1 VPASNSTAAANAS
14 GGARQGS
21 AAASPGVV
29 TRAEF
34 PPPHYWRRWCADAP
48 AAVPPAV
55 EEAPAANEPLPQVL
69 PQGDGTDAPYR
80 VLIVEDDPSQALF
93 AETVLAGTGMQ
104 ARVVGISSE
113 VMAAMDAFRP
123 DLVLTDLHMPGLNGT
138 EITTMIRAT
147 PGFAHTPIVF
157 LTGDPDP
164 ETQFEVLQVGA
175 DDFLTKPVRPRHLIA
190 AVESRV
196 RRARALERQRSG
208 EGRHPVTG
216 LYTRTAML
224 QRLGA
229 AIPEQPRGALYFVEI
244 ENTTALRDRFGY
256 VALESALADT
266 GRHIGQLAGEHL
278 VSRLNDNTFVV
289 YAADLDDRTQD
300 TFARTLRDG
309 VGRHQVSIDGQDL
322 RLRAL
327 VGYASLQA
335 GFGDA
340 SSALA
345 AAEQALREARRL
357 PVGIAAHHAPETAAV
372 EADAD
377 RVVMIHD
384 ALMNNRFELAFQPIV
399 AVAGGEEA
407 QYQTLLRLRD
417 QDGAIHT
424 AAEILPSAEAAGVL
438 HEIDRRVLE
447 LAIAILDQRVGENRP
462 VRLFVSQSP
471 RSLTRD
477 GYAAALLE
485 TLAGTRIDGPS
496 LVIDVRQDEALVH
509 AVALQEFCSAMVPAG
524 VQLCLSQYSAG
535 PEADALLAQ
544 MPLGF
549 MRLAAR
555 YSSQLGEGAVRDE
568 MRAAIERAHRLG
580 LQVIGQQVEDPQAAA
595 TLWMSGVDY
604 IQGNLVQHAAG
615 GLDFDFQHSVL

>member
-1 VPASNSTAAANAS
+1 MPASTRTAAANAS

-21 AAASPGVV
+21 AVAPPG
-29 TRAEF
+29 TSLRAEF

-48 AAVPPAV
+48 EAVLPAS
-55 EEAPAANEPLPQVL
+55 EETPVAEAPLPQVL
-69 PQGDGTDAPYR
+69 PQGESGDAPYR

-138 EITTMIRAT
+138 EITTLIRADAR
-147 PGFAHTPIVF
+147 FANTPIVF

-196 RRARALERQRSG
+196 RRARTLERQRSG

-229 AIPEQPRGALYFVEI
+229 AIPDQSRGALYFVEI

-256 VALESALADT
+256 VALEGALADT
-266 GRHIGQLAGEHL
+266 GRYVGQLAGEHL

-289 YAADLDDRTQD
+289 YAADVEGAAQD
-300 TFARTLRDG
+300 AFARTLRDG
-309 VGRHQVSIDGQDL
+309 VGRHELAIDGQRL

-327 VGYASLQA
+327 VGYASLQEN
-335 GFGDA
+335 FRDA

-357 PVGIAAHHAPETAAV
+357 PVGVAAHRPPEAALV

-384 ALMNNRFELAFQPIV
+384 ALMNDRFELAFQPIV

-417 QDGAIHT
+417 QEGGVHT
-424 AAEILPSAEAAGVL
+424 AAEVLPAAEAVGVL
-438 HEIDRRVLE
+438 HEIDRKVLE
-447 LAIAILDQRVGENRP
+447 LAIKVLDQRAGENRP

-471 RSLTRD
+471 LSLTRD

-485 TLAGTRIDGPS
+485 TLSGTRIDGPS

-509 AVALQEFCSAMVPAG
+509 AVALQEFCNAMVPAG

-535 PEADALLAQ
+535 AESDALLAR

-555 YSSQLGEGAVRDE
+555 YSSRLGESAVRDE

-595 TLWMSGVDY
+595 TLWISGVDY

-615 GLDFDFQHSVL
+615 GLDFDFQNSVL